1 MQTTEAFVGLD
12 CIDCGERF
20 DAETATH
27 NCPDCG
33 GILDP
38 AYDYDALDLSREDIE
53 AEPFDS
59 LWRYDAL
66 LPFPREA
73 AVSLGE
79 GATPLVECPNLADA
93 MGVGEVYFKDEGHN
107 PTGTFKDR
115 GQTGAMTA
123 AAQHGAD
130 TVALNTAGNAGQ
142 SSAAYAARAGMD
154 AHVWLPERAGYT
166 QKAMVEVHGGELHVT
181 EGEITDAGTAYAEAI
196 ADEDWYSTK
205 TFVTPYRHETK
216 KSMVYETIEQ
226 LDWEVPDAV
235 VYPTGGGVGLVGMHK
250 GAKEFRELGLTDELP
265 AMYAAQAEGCAPVVR
280 AWEEGKEI
288 HEAWGDENI
297 TTVLNGIAVPD
308 PGASPLILN
317 ALKES
322 GGGAVATSDEAV
334 LDAAIDIAQT
344 EGLEMGATC
353 AAAAS
358 GAFKL
363 AEEGELGEDDTVVLL
378 NTGAGNKDV
387 DTLRSHLGEREFD
400 AAE

>member
-1 MQTTEAFVGLD
+1 MQTTEAFAGLD
-12 CIDCGERF
+12 CVDCGDRF

-27 NCPDCG
+27 NCPNCG

-38 AYDYDALDLSREDIE
+38 AYDYDRIDLTREEIE

-79 GATPLVECPNLADA
+79 GATPLVECPALAEA

-115 GQTGAMTA
+115 GQTGALTA
-123 AAQHGAD
+123 AAQHGAE

-154 AHVWLPERAGYT
+154 SHVWLPERAGYT

-181 EGEITDAGTAYAEAI
+181 EGEITDAGAAYAERME
-196 ADEDWYSTK
+196 DEDWYSAK

-216 KSMVYETIEQ
+216 KSMVYESIEQ

-250 GAKEFRELGLTDELP
+250 GAKEFRELGLIDELP
-265 AMYAAQAEGCAPVVR
+265 GMYAAQAEGCAPVVR
-280 AWEEGKEI
+280 AWEEGKSI
-288 HEAWGDENI
+288 HEAWGGENI

-308 PGASPLILN
+308 PGASPLILD
-317 ALKES
+317 ALEES
-322 GGGAVATSDEAV
+322 GGGAVAAEDEAI
-334 LDAAIDIAQT
+334 LDAAIEVAQT

-353 AAAAS
+353 AVAAA
-358 GAFKL
+358 GAFDL
-363 AEEGELGEDDTVVLL
+363 AADGELGEDDTVVLL

-387 DTLRSHLGEREFD
+387 DTLRSHLGERQFE
-400 AAE
+400 AEE